1 MSGRLI
7 VFEGIDG
14 SGKSTQIRKLGERLD
29 INVDQY
35 DQQYLDLERGRYGG
49 STERFDIE
57 ATFQFGATEVGSAV
71 RSILLD
77 PSNDCLDD
85 RTEALL
91 IIADK
96 AQHVSELVRP
106 ALNSG
111 RTVLSDRYC
120 ASTLAYQGYGRGLD
134 LELLDAMMQFA
145 TQGLEP
151 DLTVLLDIDV
161 AAALERLGDQ
171 RDRIERA
178 GIEFYQRVR
187 DGYLELATQQPDSWV
202 VVEADG
208 SVDEVA
214 ARVASV
220 VDDWL
225 SQNS

>member
-1 MSGRLI
+1 MTARLI

-14 SGKSTQIRKLGERLD
+14 SGKSTQIR
-29 INVDQY
+29 
-35 DQQYLDLERGRYGG
+35 
-49 STERFDIE
+49 RFAQRHDFDV
-57 ATFQFGATEVGSAV
+57 TFQFGATETGAAI

-77 PSNDCLDD
+77 PTNGRLDD

-96 AQHVSELVRP
+96 AQHVSEIVRP
-106 ALNSG
+106 ALDSG

-134 LELLDAMMQFA
+134 LQLLDEMMQFA

-161 AAALERLGDQ
+161 AAARRRLGD
-171 RDRIERA
+171 RHDRIEST
-178 GIEFYQRVR
+178 GTEFFQRVR
-187 DGYLELATQQPDSWV
+187 DGYLELASQRADSWIV
-202 VVEADG
+202 IDADG

-214 ARVASV
+214 ARVASA
-220 VDDWL
+220 VDGRL
-225 SQNS
+225 SRNP